1 MGLLE
6 AVMVDSSLSQ
16 LKRVSAAELE
26 DVLRQADDEGW
37 EKLALWPQ
45 GLQNADRY
53 WRNFFFTACIAIF
66 GAYLISH
73 AESAVAQSPPD
84 PFVGRLVEPVLLRG
98 VEDVH
103 IVGDY
108 AYLPCREGERLTI
121 CSIADPANPTVIS
134 SFTHPQLKHAAGF
147 AIHDDTIYLAS
158 QSNQRLLV
166 VDAADKSALRLL
178 GSVRLGESEKGV
190 LYKVAYR
197 AGHCYVA
204 HQTEKKLFVVDVRAP
219 SHPVVVGSVAVTTGD
234 DGPFSVMLHGNYA
247 LVGTIFG
254 NRNRLAVVDIEDP
267 AKPRL
272 HTQVFDP
279 AIGQISG
286 EIVGD
291 LYFTANW
298 DRNAFLVFDVSDP
311 SNPKLAAKLVD
322 ERLGKPNRCVVAGD
336 RAYLPMVQGDG
347 VAVVDIADPMNPKF
361 LTSFQDPVLKKTY
374 GVAFHD
380 GLLFV
385 GAREGN
391 SLVVMAPGTLE

>member
-1 MGLLE
+1 MQDT
-6 AVMVDSSLSQ
+6 DSSSRNLQ
-16 LKRVSAAELE
+16 L
-26 DVLRQADDEGW
+26 
-37 EKLALWPQ
+37 
-45 GLQNADRY
+45 
-53 WRNFFFTACIAIF
+53 TACMALL
-66 GAYLISH
+66 GAYLIS
-73 AESAVAQSPPD
+73 AGSVVAQSPPD

-121 CSIADPANPTVIS
+121 CSIGDPANPTVVS
-134 SFTHPQLKHAAGF
+134 SFTHPELKHAAGF

-166 VDAADKSALRLL
+166 IDGADKSALRLL
-178 GSVRLGESEKGV
+178 GSVRLGNSEKGV

-197 AGHCYVA
+197 EGHCYVA
-204 HQTEKKLFVVDVRAP
+204 HQTEKKLFVVDVRTP
-219 SHPVVVGSVAVTTGD
+219 SQPVVVGSVAVTTGS
-234 DGPFSVMLHGNYA
+234 DGPFSVMLHGKYA

-254 NRNRLAVVDIEDP
+254 KRNCLAVVDIENR
-267 AKPRL
+267 AEPRL
-272 HTQVFDP
+272 CTQVFDP
-279 AIGQISG
+279 DMGQVSG

-291 LYFTANW
+291 FYFTANW
-298 DRNAFLVFDVSDP
+298 DKDAFLVFDVSDP

-322 ERLGKPNRCVVAGD
+322 QRLGKPNRCVVAGD

-347 VAVVDIADPMNPKF
+347 VAVVDIADPTAPRF
-361 LTSFQDPVLKKTY
+361 LTSFRDPVLKKTY

-391 SLVVMAPGTLE
+391 SLVAMAPRTLE

>member
-1 MGLLE
+1 M
-6 AVMVDSSLSQ
+6 AC
-16 LKRVSAAELE
+16 
-26 DVLRQADDEGW
+26 
-37 EKLALWPQ
+37 LALSS
-45 GLQNADRY
+45 
-53 WRNFFFTACIAIF
+53 
-66 GAYLISH
+66 AYLISH
-73 AESAVAQSPPD
+73 AGSAAAESPPD

-121 CSIADPANPTVIS
+121 CSIGDPANPTIIS
-134 SFTHPQLKHAAGF
+134 SFTHPELKQTAGF
-147 AIHDDTIYLAS
+147 AMHEDTIYLAS

-178 GSVRLGESEKGV
+178 GSVRLGKSEKGV

-197 AGHCYVA
+197 DGHCYVA
-204 HQTEKKLFVVDVRAP
+204 HQTEKKLFVVDVRDP
-219 SHPVVVGSVAVTTGD
+219 IRPVVVGSVAVTTGD
-234 DGPFSVMLHGNYA
+234 DGPFSVMLHGSYA

-254 NRNRLAVVDIEDP
+254 SRNRLAVVDVENP
-267 AKPRL
+267 ARPRL

-279 AIGQISG
+279 VMGHASG

-291 LYFTANW
+291 LYFAVNW
-298 DRNAFLVFDVSDP
+298 DKNAFLVLDVSDP

-347 VAVVDIADPMNPKF
+347 VAVVDVADPMNPKF
-361 LTSFQDPVLKKTY
+361 LTSFRDPVMKKTY
-374 GVAFHD
+374 GVALHD

-391 SLVVMAPGTLE
+391 SLVVMAPHTLE

>member
-1 MGLLE
+1 M
-6 AVMVDSSLSQ
+6 
-16 LKRVSAAELE
+16 
-26 DVLRQADDEGW
+26 
-37 EKLALWPQ
+37 
-45 GLQNADRY
+45 QNADRY
-53 WRNFFFTACIAIF
+53 SRELSFRACIAIF
-66 GAYLISH
+66 SLCLVSH
-73 AESAVAQSPPD
+73 AGRAVAHSPSD

-121 CSIADPANPTVIS
+121 CSIEDPANPTVIS
-134 SFTHPQLKHAAGF
+134 SFTHPELKQAAGF
-147 AIHDDTIYLAS
+147 AIHDDTVYLAS

-178 GSVRLGESEKGV
+178 GSVRLGESEQGV

-197 AGHCYVA
+197 EGHCYVA
-204 HQTEKKLFVVDVRAP
+204 HQTQKILFVVDVRAP

-254 NRNRLAVVDIEDP
+254 KPNRLAVVDIENP
-267 AKPRL
+267 ADPRL
-272 HTQVFDP
+272 RTQVFDP
-279 AIGQISG
+279 VIGQTSG

-291 LYFTANW
+291 LYFTVNW

-347 VAVVDIADPMNPKF
+347 VAVVDIADPVNPRF
-361 LTSFQDPVLKKTY
+361 LTSFRDPVMNKTY
-374 GVAFHD
+374 GVAVHD

-385 GAREGN
+385 GSREAN
-391 SLVVMAPGTLE
+391 SLVVMAPSKMEN